1 MTQET
6 HSLIP
11 FPDRPTDGHKGTFG
25 RVLIVAGSRGM
36 SGAASLA
43 GLGALRGGAGLVY
56 VACPL
61 EIQPIVAGY
70 EPSYLT
76 IGLPTDAAG
85 RIDGAAYNSLT
96 AAIAGKDAFA
106 IGPGLGNC
114 DATRRLAQQLFA
126 EIDGPLIV
134 DADGLNVLADDFL
147 SGAIHDGVVRGP
159 RILTPHPGEF
169 SRLSGTSIGDI
180 NRQRERVAREFAE
193 RHRVVLVL
201 KGPGTIITDGS
212 RAVVNPTG
220 NSGMAT
226 GGSGDVLTGLITALA
241 AQGIEPFDAARL
253 GVYLHGLAGDLAA
266 DELSEQGLIA
276 SDLPGFLPKA
286 WLTLRPSQQ
295 EEGGASDG
303 I

>member
-1 MTQET
+1 MTDEI

-11 FPDRPTDGHKGTFG
+11 FPDRPADGHKGTFG

-43 GLGALRGGAGLVY
+43 GLGALRAGAGLVY

-61 EIQPIVAGY
+61 EIQAIVAGY

-76 IGLPTDAAG
+76 IGLPADAAG
-85 RIDGAAYNSLT
+85 RIDCAAYNSL
-96 AAIAGKDAFA
+96 APSIAGKDAIA
-106 IGPGLGNC
+106 VGPGLGNC
-114 DATRRLAQQLFA
+114 DATRRLVQQLFA
-126 EIDGPLIV
+126 EIDAPLVI
-134 DADGLNVLADDFL
+134 DADGLNVLADEFR
-147 SGAIHDGVVRGP
+147 SGAIHDVAIRGP

-169 SRLSGTSIGDI
+169 SRLSGISIGDI
-180 NRQRERVAREFAE
+180 NRQRERVARDFAE
-193 RHRVVLVL
+193 KHQVVVTL
-201 KGPGTIITDGS
+201 KGPGTIITDGT
-212 RAVVNPTG
+212 RTVVNPTG

-241 AQGIEPFDAARL
+241 AQGIKPFNAARL

-276 SDLPGFLPKA
+276 SDLPRYLTRA
-286 WLTLRPSQQ
+286 WMTIRSPGQQ
-295 EEGGASDG
+295 SGDSKDE

>member
-1 MTQET
+1 
-6 HSLIP
+6 
-11 FPDRPTDGHKGTFG
+11 
-25 RVLIVAGSRGM
+25 M

-85 RIDGAAYNSLT
+85 RIDGAACNSLT
-96 AAIAGKDAFA
+96 TAIAGKDAA
-106 IGPGLGNC
+106 AVGPGLGNC
-114 DATRRLAQQLFA
+114 EATRRLARHLFA
-126 EIDGPLIV
+126 EFDGPLIV
-134 DADGLNVLADDFL
+134 DADGLNVLADDFR
-147 SGAIHDGVVRGP
+147 SGAIDDGAICGP

-169 SRLSGTSIGDI
+169 SRLSGVSIGDI
-180 NRQRERVAREFAE
+180 NRQRERVAREFAGQ
-193 RHRVVLVL
+193 HRVVLVL
-201 KGPGTIITDGS
+201 KGPGTIITDGT

-226 GGSGDVLTGLITALA
+226 GGSGDVLTGLIAALA

-276 SDLPGFLPKA
+276 SDLPGYLPKA
-286 WLTLRPSQQ
+286 WLALRRERPA
-295 EEGGASDG
+295 GND
-303 I
+303 